1 MLSLANY
8 ILIRYGCGAAREF
21 INPDGTFH
29 PIQKMK
35 CQWNREWF
43 PAINKLPVSIIFR
56 GCDSANYFH
65 LNFWYFSRVMLVIT
79 KGKWERRGKGSN
91 CCWEILELFVRILF
105 PCPWIQQSD
114 WIRFQNNVYV
124 FVLKWHRKT
133 WHWKF
138 MLGLWMGCLPAAS
151 RTTRRDKSCAFGLA
165 RRGRTFWWFSK
176 V

>member
-1 MLSLANY
+1 MLSLANH

-43 PAINKLPVSIIFR
+43 PAINKLPVSIILR

-65 LNFWYFSRVMLVIT
+65 LNFWYFSRVMLVTT
-79 KGKWERRGKGSN
+79 KGKWVRRGKGSN
-91 CCWEILELFVRILF
+91 CCGEILELFVRILF

-114 WIRFQNNVYV
+114 WIRFQNIVCICVKMTQKNMT
-124 FVLKWHRKT
+124 LKIYARIVN
-133 WHWKF
+133 
-138 MLGLWMGCLPAAS
+138 GLLAC
-151 RTTRRDKSCAFGLA
+151 GLQNHQK
-165 RRGRTFWWFSK
+165 GQILCFWTGK
-176 V
+176 ERLYLLVV